1 VPSIYDLKPGFQSLL
16 KPLVKALHA
25 HGVTANQ
32 VTLTAVAL
40 SFMGG
45 GMIAWKPDEAW
56 PLLVLPMVLLLRMGL
71 NAIDG
76 MLARDYAQQSKLG
89 AMLNELG
96 DVISD
101 AALYLPLAWLPM
113 VYPPLVVG
121 FVILSIL
128 SEMTGVVAVQIGAR
142 RQYQGPMG
150 KSDRA
155 FWLGA
160 MAFALGVGA
169 APGNWLNWLFGVML
183 VMLLITI
190 TNRVRTALKETHAA

>member
-1 VPSIYDLKPGFQSLL
+1 MPSIYDLKPGFQSLL

-56 PLLVLPMVLLLRMGL
+56 PLLVLPLVLLVRMGL

-76 MLARDYAQQSKLG
+76 MLARDFAQQSKLG

-121 FVILSIL
+121 IVILSIL

>member
-45 GMIAWKPDEAW
+45 GMIAWKPGEAW
-56 PLLVLPMVLLLRMGL
+56 PLLVLPLVLLVRMGL

-76 MLARDYAQQSKLG
+76 MLARDFAQQSKLG

-121 FVILSIL
+121 IVILSIL

-169 APGNWLNWLFGVML
+169 APGNWINWLFGVML

>member
-1 VPSIYDLKPGFQSLL
+1 MPSIYDLKPAFQSLL
-16 KPLVKALHA
+16 QPLVKSLHA
-25 HGVTANQ
+25 RGISANQ

-40 SFMGG
+40 SLIGG
-45 GMIAWKPDEAW
+45 GMIAWKPDENW
-56 PLLVLPMVLLLRMGL
+56 PLLVLPAVLLLRMSL

-101 AALYLPLAWLPM
+101 AALYLPLAWLPR
-113 VYPPLVVG
+113 VYAPLVVG
-121 FVILSIL
+121 IVILSIL

-160 MAFALGVGA
+160 MAFALGVGV
-169 APGNWLNWLFGVML
+169 APGNWINWLFAIML

-190 TNRVRTALKETHAA
+190 TNRVRTALKEAHAA

>member
-1 VPSIYDLKPGFQSLL
+1 MPSIYDLKPGFQSLL

-32 VTLTAVAL
+32 VTLAAVAL

-56 PLLVLPMVLLLRMGL
+56 PLLVLPLVLLVRMGL

-76 MLARDYAQQSKLG
+76 MLARDFAQQSKLG

-121 FVILSIL
+121 IVILSIL

-169 APGNWLNWLFGVML
+169 APGNWINWLFGVML

>member
-1 VPSIYDLKPGFQSLL
+1 MPSIYDLKPGFQSLL

-56 PLLVLPMVLLLRMGL
+56 PLLVLPLVLLVRMGL

-76 MLARDYAQQSKLG
+76 MLARDFAQQSKLG

-113 VYPPLVVG
+113 VYAPLVVG
-121 FVILSIL
+121 IVILSIL

-169 APGNWLNWLFGVML
+169 APGNWINWLFGVML

>member
-1 VPSIYDLKPGFQSLL
+1 MPSIYDLKPGFQSLL

-45 GMIAWKPDEAW
+45 GMIAWKPGEAW
-56 PLLVLPMVLLLRMGL
+56 PLLVLPLVLLVRMGL

-76 MLARDYAQQSKLG
+76 MLARDFAQQSKLG

-121 FVILSIL
+121 IVILSIL

-169 APGNWLNWLFGVML
+169 APGNWINWLFGVML

>member
-1 VPSIYDLKPGFQSLL
+1 MPSIYDLKPGFQSLL

-56 PLLVLPMVLLLRMGL
+56 PLLVLPLVLLVRMGL

-76 MLARDYAQQSKLG
+76 MLARDFAQQSKLG

-169 APGNWLNWLFGVML
+169 APGNWINWLFGVML

>member
-1 VPSIYDLKPGFQSLL
+1 
-16 KPLVKALHA
+16 
-25 HGVTANQ
+25 
-32 VTLTAVAL
+32 
-40 SFMGG
+40 
-45 GMIAWKPDEAW
+45 MIAWKPDENW
-56 PLLVLPMVLLLRMGL
+56 PLLVLPAVLLLRMGL

-160 MAFALGVGA
+160 MAFALGVGV
-169 APGNWLNWLFGVML
+169 APGNWINWLFGVML